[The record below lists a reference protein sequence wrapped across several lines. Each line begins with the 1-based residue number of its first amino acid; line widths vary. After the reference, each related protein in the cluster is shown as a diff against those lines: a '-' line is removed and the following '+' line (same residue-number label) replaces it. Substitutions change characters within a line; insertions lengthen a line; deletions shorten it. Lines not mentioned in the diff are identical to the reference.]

1 MDRWFPGRV
10 IKGSDRNPSW
20 HSAILA
26 DYRDLGM
33 SESEWVA
40 LRENCDVNQKW
51 SGIIQEFDG
60 KAYGYFCE
68 IAGTIDALTGE
79 RNGVEVYPGWWRESM
94 RTFQHQVRNCCDK
107 GCGVPL
113 RIKGHLDRDDT
124 YDVTPSWLPF
134 LEKSSGK
141 VKTVVH
147 ETMPARTYETTDYM
161 QSRGTK

>member
-10 IKGSDRNPSW
+10 IRGTDTNYSW
-20 HSAILA
+20 HAAVLV

-33 SESEWVA
+33 SEAEWVEK
-40 LRENCDVNQKW
+40 REACDINRHW

-68 IAGTIDALTGE
+68 IAGTIDALTGQ
-79 RNGVEVYPGWWRESM
+79 RNGVAVYPGWWREGM
-94 RTFQHQVRNCCDK
+94 PTFQHQVRNCCDR

-113 RIKGHLDRDDT
+113 RIKGHYDREDT
-124 YDVTPSWLPF
+124 YDVSPSWLP
-134 LEKSSGK
+134 LLQKGSGK

-147 ETMPARTYETTDYM
+147 SEMPENCKESTDYVRART
-161 QSRGTK
+161 